1 MTNTTRAIIAVL
13 ATLIATGCLGDGNDP
28 CDGVADCTASTDYV
42 EISDAVV
49 LDDLSTSAGELTPA
63 FDPQI
68 TRYELTLHP
77 AIDAITLSAVAA
89 NPGAMVNVG
98 ERALARAEASAEIP
112 LGVGL
117 NVITVTS
124 SAGEASVT
132 YEIAVE
138 RPPVPS
144 TRL

>member
-1 MTNTTRAIIAVL
+1 
-13 ATLIATGCLGDGNDP
+13 
-28 CDGVADCTASTDYV
+28 
-42 EISDAVV
+42 
-49 LDDLSTSAGELTPA
+49 
-63 FDPQI
+63 
-68 TRYELTLHP
+68 
-77 AIDAITLSAVAA
+77 
-89 NPGAMVNVG
+89 MVNVG

-138 RPPVPS
+138 RLPIPS